1 MTEEQIELRVERETD
16 RLDRQL
22 MDGKLTQDQY
32 DRAVYKLDQ
41 WASKQPRKAPQE
53 YGAYVPVIH

>member
-1 MTEEQIELRVERETD
+1 MTEDQIELKVEREMD

-22 MDGKLTQDQY
+22 MDGKITQEQY

-41 WASKQPRKAPQE
+41 WASQQLRKMA
-53 YGAYVPVIH
+53 A